1 MTKPLMTNP
10 VDKVRRGWGDAAP
23 AWVKAMG
30 EECQT
35 SSQARVAKQMG
46 YSAATISLVLGCTYS
61 GDLSGVEEAFKSAFE
76 GALVTCP
83 ALGGITAQVCRDWRK
98 RAQHFVPSSTRSGLM
113 FRACNACARNQKEA
127 TE

>member
-10 VDKVRRGWGDAAP
+10 VDKVRRSWGDTAP
-23 AWVKAMG
+23 AWVMAMA

-46 YSAATISLVLGCTYS
+46 WSAATVSLVLGCTYT

-76 GALVTCP
+76 GALVPCP
-83 ALGGITAQVCRDWRK
+83 ALGGITSQECRDWRK
-98 RAQHFVPSSTRSGLM
+98 RSQHFVASNTRSGLM
-113 FRACNACARNQKEA
+113 FRACNTCPRNQKEA
-127 TE
+127 AE